1 MKEYSKYIER
11 IKNSLA
17 YLEENVGEFK
27 KVHENIKTIK
37 KLEKSLIICKTQ
49 SLENKELVDK
59 AINDINKLLLNKNDS

>member
-37 KLEKSLIICKTQ
+37 KLEKSLTVCKTR